1 MNIVTRH
8 LCASIMLLMLL
19 ASAQAQTRTQN
30 QPVFTSL
37 DRVEQ
42 LREQFEKDKGRVRI
56 VTLLSP
62 T

>member
-8 LCASIMLLMLL
+8 LCASIILLLLL